1 MAKSLTVK
9 VSVNARNAREA
20 LAILEGVK
28 LQWLLWLEAALG
40 QLVGLEGMRFTI
52 SLPPVLLPVFLSMEM
67 RQAKQ
72 DNSIVIHEGN
82 AREALQF
89 LKVSNSNG

>member
-1 MAKSLTVK
+1 MW
-9 VSVNARNAREA
+9 
-20 LAILEGVK
+20 LAT
-28 LQWLLWLEAALG
+28 ALG

-72 DNSIVIHEGN
+72 DNSIAIQEGN
-82 AREALQF
+82 AREALPFMQAKQDNCF
-89 LKVSNSNG
+89 STRKGPKVQEAMAHHEDLL

>member
-1 MAKSLTVK
+1 MPSEVAIHEG
-9 VSVNARNAREA
+9 NAREA

-72 DNSIVIHEGN
+72 DNPIAIHEGN

-89 LKVSNSNG
+89 FKVSNSNG